1 MTTQTTTPA
10 PAALQPAPAPVQ
22 KDIDWRQLDF
32 AADGLVLRS
41 APEAK
46 R

>member
-1 MTTQTTTPA
+1 MTNQTTPSTPA
-10 PAALQPAPAPVQ
+10 TPVQ
-22 KDIDWRQLDF
+22 SAPQPSQNMDWRQLDF

-41 APEAK
+41 GQDAK

>member
-1 MTTQTTTPA
+1 MTTKTTSNTPSATVQAA
-10 PAALQPAPAPVQ
+10 PKPSKGL
-22 KDIDWRQLDF
+22 DWRQLDF

-41 APEAK
+41 GQDAK